1 MLRSLMLD
9 LLLRRPKFVQTEIT
23 AKMDPRFI
31 DTFGGFMSTEMVVKG
46 ALDLISDQSKAG
58 ACLWISNKTGFEYW
72 PTPAEEEKY
81 RTRPKASRKKSADV
95 FQVNVQIPRSFDKMH
110 NFQSATRVVQAPL
123 RLPLK
128 PDYVLMK
135 IIYAGPSNIS

>member
-1 MLRSLMLD
+1 MKDVKIINVGSAASETKAFNSYALQ
-9 LLLRRPKFVQTEIT
+9 FVQTEIT

-95 FQVNVQIPRSFDKMH
+95 FQVNVQIPRSFDKM
-110 NFQSATRVVQAPL
+110 
-123 RLPLK
+123 
-128 PDYVLMK
+128 
-135 IIYAGPSNIS
+135 